1 KINQKIFD
9 PEQIISEFEEYT
21 EFELDYH
28 HEARNVEIIYN
39 NFKNHKTKIPKVYR
53 DLCTDKILVMEY
65 IDGHNLLDSILT
77 KKGKKEV
84 SKKIADTLQKQI
96 FVDGVFHADPHPGNI
111 FVTKGNNIAFIDFGI
126 VGFIGDE
133 LRENLIS
140 LLIAAIAKDVEGIA
154 AVITSIGATKE
165 DINIDDFRR
174 DLSQCMSIYY
184 ETEIKEIKMD
194 EIIHSVI
201 TICNDY
207 KIILPKNFVLLAK
220 CIITTESVIYDF
232 DPNFNPIKNAKPFVM
247 DLIKSRYNPKKIFKN
262 LGTNVRN
269 VKNFITKIPK
279 ISNDLVTGLEKGEYY
294 VKKIHKD
301 MNILN
306 NEIDRSSKRVSLAM
320 IATALIIASAFLVT
334 LDQTKIM
341 GISLISFIG
350 FSLASL
356 FLFFLL
362 ISMIHQN

>member
-1 KINQKIFD
+1 MKSRREGCSRKF
-9 PEQIISEFEEYT
+9 FKAA
-21 EFELDYH
+21 EL
-28 HEARNVEIIYN
+28 
-39 NFKNHKTKIPKVYR
+39 
-53 DLCTDKILVMEY
+53 L
-65 IDGHNLLDSILT
+65 
-77 KKGKKEV
+77 
-84 SKKIADTLQKQI
+84 
-96 FVDGVFHADPHPGNI
+96 
-111 FVTKGNNIAFIDFGI
+111 
-126 VGFIGDE
+126 
-133 LRENLIS
+133 
-140 LLIAAIAKDVEGIA
+140 
-154 AVITSIGATKE
+154 
-165 DINIDDFRR
+165 
-174 DLSQCMSIYY
+174 
-184 ETEIKEIKMD
+184 
-194 EIIHSVI
+194 
-201 TICNDY
+201 
-207 KIILPKNFVLLAK
+207 
-220 CIITTESVIYDF
+220 
-232 DPNFNPIKNAKPFVM
+232 